1 MECRHA
7 RRKIS
12 AYLDHELDAP
22 SVQRLELHLQQCM
35 ECRRTLEDFRGLSE
49 KVRSLPKIDPGPD
62 FATRMVRAVRES
74 TALGPGEV
82 PARLSLWGRL
92 SRVVDDFME
101 VVSPPRSPATGALN
115 EFNDFPPLSM
125 GYIYVNL
132 ISADR

>member
-22 SVQRLELHLQQCM
+22 SVRQLEAHIQQCM
-35 ECRRTLEDFRGLSE
+35 ECRETLNDFRGLSE
-49 KVRSLPKIDPGPD
+49 EVRSLPKIDPGPD
-62 FATRMVRAVRES
+62 FAVRMVRTVRDS
-74 TALGPGEV
+74 AAAGAGEPPV
-82 PARLSLWGRL
+82 RFSLRERL
-92 SRVVDDFME
+92 SRIVEDFME

-125 GYIYVNL
+125 GYIYFNL

>member
-35 ECRRTLEDFRGLSE
+35 ECRRTLEEFRGLSE
-49 KVRSLPKIDPGPD
+49 KVRRLPKIDPG
-62 FATRMVRAVRES
+62 AVF
-74 TALGPGEV
+74 TLGMLSAARRSAAPAVEDA
-82 PARLSLWGRL
+82 PARFSLWERL
-92 SRVVDDFME
+92 SEIVENFME
-101 VVSPPRSPATGALN
+101 VVSPPHSPATGALN

-125 GYIYVNL
+125 GYIYFNL

>member
-7 RRKIS
+7 RRKLS
-12 AYLDHELDAP
+12 AHLDHELDAP
-22 SVQRLELHLQQCM
+22 SARQLAYHLQQCM
-35 ECRRTLEDFRGLSE
+35 ECRQTLEEFRGLSE

-62 FATRMVRAVRES
+62 FTVRMISAARGSAAPDAEE
-74 TALGPGEV
+74 A
-82 PARLSLWGRL
+82 PARFSLWERL
-92 SRVVDDFME
+92 SGIVENFME
-101 VVSPPRSPATGALN
+101 VVSPPRLPATGALN

>member
-1 MECRHA
+1 MECRYA
-7 RRKIS
+7 RRRIS
-12 AYLDHELDAP
+12 AYLDDELDAT
-22 SVQRLELHLQQCM
+22 SMRQLEFHLQQCM

-49 KVRSLPKIDPGPD
+49 KVRSLPKIDPGAD
-62 FATRMVRAVRES
+62 FAVRMIKTVRGSA
-74 TALGPGEV
+74 TAGPEEA

-92 SRVVDDFME
+92 SGIVENFME

-125 GYIYVNL
+125 GYIYFNM